1 MAVPHEIVGEFVNAC
16 VDDHALADAM
26 LEKYPELRSAKWM
39 GESILRF
46 VAIENFAEGV
56 RFLAERGWPLNDV
69 EQYGTTPLMDCVY
82 ADSYD
87 SARMLLK
94 MGADPNFVS
103 EIEESALHRAI
114 SAGDQRMID
123 ILLEGGATLMQ
134 RTWHSTPLND
144 AAMYSNYRTAA
155 ILIKLGAD
163 PNAIDSFGFN
173 ALCCAIDNGDASMVR
188 MLLEGGADPNA
199 VDSFGFCAL
208 YYAISR
214 VDASIVRVLLEGGAD
229 PNFTTSFGYW
239 AADVLEDSVRQGQT
253 SPRDR
258 AEIMALLR
266 KHGFEEHPD

>member
-1 MAVPHEIVGEFVNAC
+1 MAVPYEIVGEFVDAC
-16 VDDHALADAM
+16 VDDHALADK
-26 LEKYPELRSAKWM
+26 LLKEYPELRSAKWM

-103 EIEESALHRAI
+103 KIEESALHRAI
-114 SAGDQRMID
+114 SAGDQKMID
-123 ILLEGGATLMQ
+123 ILLEGGAILMP
-134 RTWHSTPLND
+134 RTNRGTPLID
-144 AAMYSNYRTAA
+144 AATYSDYCTAA
-155 ILIKLGAD
+155 TLLKLGAD

-173 ALCCAIDNGDASMVR
+173 ALYCAIDNGDTSMVR
-188 MLLEGGADPNA
+188 MLLEGGADPNVIGPGA
-199 VDSFGFCAL
+199 VTAL
-208 YYAISR
+208 Y
-214 VDASIVRVLLEGGAD
+214 DALSSGNASMVQVLLEGGAD
-229 PNFTTSFGYW
+229 PNFTTDWGHR
-239 AADVLEDSVRQGQT
+239 ATDVLEKSVSEPET
-253 SPRDR
+253 TPRDR

-266 KHGFEEHPD
+266 KHGYEERPD